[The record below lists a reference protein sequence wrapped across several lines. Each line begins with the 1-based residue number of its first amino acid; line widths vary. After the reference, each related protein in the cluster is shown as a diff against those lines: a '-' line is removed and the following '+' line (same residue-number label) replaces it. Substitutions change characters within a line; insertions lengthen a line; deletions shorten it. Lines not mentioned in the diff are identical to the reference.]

1 MDGGQPMNEERVQRK
16 LTAIL
21 SADVAGYSR
30 LMRDDEISTV
40 NTISTYRELMSALI
54 LQHQGRVVDTTGDNL
69 LAEFSSVVDAVQSA
83 VAIQKELKARNAK
96 LPETRKME
104 FRIGINI
111 GDVIQEGDRIYG
123 DGVNIAARLEGLSD
137 PGGICI
143 SRTAYDQIESKLPF
157 GYEYLGEQTVKN
169 INKPVYAYRVILE
182 PESKARKEKQET
194 KTEPKAKRMHSE
206 HTVGGQEPGETFQQV
221 RGKVQDF
228 AKEIAEDEQIS
239 ETVKE
244 IKDKFRG
251 FADDM
256 AGDPERRQRSIHK
269 LLQNSHVRLFLGFG
283 AFLFAINAITS
294 FGTWWFQ
301 YPLISIGFVLYI
313 NWLRISFFSSEKVHK
328 KRQKILE
335 AEIARVPKS
344 SQDMETVKERLE
356 RRVTARVHFYMHL
369 YLYLGVNVFLL
380 LLNLITSP
388 FHWWF
393 QFPLIGWGILLFLHW
408 MGINMLLPKE

>member
-1 MDGGQPMNEERVQRK
+1 MNEERVKRK
-16 LTAIL
+16 LAAIL

-30 LMRDDEISTV
+30 LMRDDEVSTV
-40 NTISTYRELMSALI
+40 NTISSYRELMSALI
-54 LQHQGRVVDTTGDNL
+54 LQHQGRVIDTAGDNL

-83 VAIQKELKARNAK
+83 VAIQRELKARNAK
-96 LPETRKME
+96 LSEARKME

-169 INKPVYAYRVILE
+169 IDKPVYAYRVVLE
-182 PESKARKEKQET
+182 PESRPRQEKQET
-194 KTEPKAKRMHSE
+194 KTGSKAKGSHSE
-206 HTVGGQEPGETFQQV
+206 QRAGDQEPGDTFQQV
-221 RGKVQDF
+221 RDKVQGF
-228 AKEIAEDEQIS
+228 AREIAADEQIG
-239 ETVKE
+239 ETFKE
-244 IKDKFRG
+244 IKDRVRG

-256 AGDPERRQRSIHK
+256 ASDPERRQKAIHK
-269 LLQNSHVRLFLGFG
+269 LVQNSHVRFFLGFG
-283 AFLFAINAITS
+283 AILFVINALTS

-313 NWLRISFFSSEKVHK
+313 NWLRVSFFSSEKVHK
-328 KRQKILE
+328 MRQKIRE
-335 AEIARVPKS
+335 AEVAKVPKLD
-344 SQDMETVKERLE
+344 QDMEKEKEPIE

-369 YLYLGVNVFLL
+369 YVYLGVNVFLL

-393 QFPLIGWGILLFLHW
+393 QFPLISWGILLFLHW
-408 MGINMLLPKE
+408 MGINTLLAKK

>member
-1 MDGGQPMNEERVQRK
+1 MNEERVQRK
-16 LTAIL
+16 LAAIL

-30 LMRDDEISTV
+30 LMRDDEVSTV

-54 LQHQGRVVDTTGDNL
+54 LQHQGRVVDTAGDNL

-83 VAIQKELKARNAK
+83 VAIQRELKARNAK

-111 GDVIQEGDRIYG
+111 GDVIQEGDQIYG

-169 INKPVYAYRVILE
+169 INKPVYAYRVVLE
-182 PESKARKEKQET
+182 PESKAHKEKQEA
-194 KTEPKAKRMHSE
+194 KTGPKAKGRHSE
-206 HTVGGQEPGETFQQV
+206 QTPGGEQSGDTFRQV
-221 RGKVQDF
+221 RDKVQDF
-228 AKEIAEDEQIS
+228 AREIAEDERIG
-239 ETVKE
+239 ETFKE
-244 IKDKFRG
+244 IKDRVRG

-256 AGDPERRQRSIHK
+256 ASDPERRQRAIHK
-269 LLQNSHVRLFLGFG
+269 LAQNTHVRLFLGFG
-283 AFLFAINAITS
+283 AILFVINALTS

-313 NWLRISFFSSEKVHK
+313 NWLRISFFSSEKMHK
-328 KRQKILE
+328 MRQKILE
-335 AEIARVPKS
+335 AEIAKIPKLA
-344 SQDMETVKERLE
+344 QDMEQERE
-356 RRVTARVHFYMHL
+356 RTGRRVTARVHFYMHL
-369 YLYLGVNVFLL
+369 YLYLGVNVYLL

-408 MGINMLLPKE
+408 MGINMLLPKK

>member
-1 MDGGQPMNEERVQRK
+1 MNEERVQRK
-16 LTAIL
+16 LAAIL

-30 LMRDDEISTV
+30 LMRDDEVSTV

-54 LQHQGRVVDTTGDNL
+54 LQHQGRVIDTAGDSL

-83 VAIQKELKARNAK
+83 VAIQRELKARNAK
-96 LPETRKME
+96 LSEARRME

-123 DGVNIAARLEGLSD
+123 DGVNIAARLEGLAE

-182 PESKARKEKQET
+182 PESRPHQKKQET
-194 KTEPKAKRMHSE
+194 ETGPKAKGGHSE
-206 HTVGGQEPGETFQQV
+206 QRAGDQEPGDTFRQV
-221 RGKVQDF
+221 RDRVQDF
-228 AKEIAEDEQIS
+228 AREIAEDEQIS

-256 AGDPERRQRSIHK
+256 AGDPERRQRALHK
-269 LLQNSHVRLFLGFG
+269 LVHNSHVRLFLGFG
-283 AFLFAINAITS
+283 ASLFVLNAITS
-294 FGTWWFQ
+294 FGRWWFHF
-301 YPLISIGFVLYI
+301 PLISIGLVLYI

-328 KRQKILE
+328 MRQKILE
-335 AEIARVPKS
+335 AEVAKVPKL
-344 SQDMETVKERLE
+344 SQDMEGGQERVD
-356 RRVTARVHFYMHL
+356 RRVTARVHFNLHV
-369 YLYLGVNVFLL
+369 YLYLGVNAFLL
-380 LLNLITSP
+380 LLNIITSP

-393 QFPLIGWGILLFLHW
+393 QFPLIGWGVLLFLHW
-408 MGINMLLPKE
+408 MGINTLLTKE